1 MMVLKLFGIIFFCG
15 LLSPSQE
22 VLSGLSCAV
31 SPQAMQNGNY
41 KKHLKAVFAL
51 KALWDSDG
59 DSFPVLSD
67 AIIHNGLIHQH
78 LQGLVVPNIM
88 GEGSQLNSPTSIT
101 DLHLIKVRVP
111 RLSVVLLPGIG
122 VQLTIG
128 AKLQL
133 RGNCLVGLLSELI
146 DILVEVNITANIKC
160 TNFESG
166 TFQVVTEDCLCILGA
181 IKIKVLSGLLTLSV
195 NELVLRQLTATLP
208 ALLCPVVD
216 IVMNLVNIHLL
227 STLNAVIP
235 VGTAGT
241 IHYQLASI
249 PYTSGKFLG
258 LDLDG
263 VVKQVGGSTIPHD
276 SSPSAL
282 PPLMDRHLLL
292 VMRQSFLNAVLS
304 LLLQP
309 PPQTFP
315 CTPDI
320 VSAAGPVFPARVTRD
335 RHQPGLGSAPGGSLC
350 LSLGV
355 CTFSGAS
362 RLREAVWTIAPAG
375 LWGCESLPEDCQSPA
390 WLVRRV
396 PAATSMHPQFPQCS
410 ACSGT
415 SPLSIKLVL
424 RGNPLILLEENKASV
439 KLSVL
444 IQLFSNRLDGSILN
458 FLLLKADLALN
469 VRVSIVGG
477 RLVLQL
483 ALGSTSLSLE
493 SSDVGISNISPLKSH
508 CISLLVETF
517 LPVINGALS
526 IGIPLPKVLRIP
538 LVNVDFQIKA
548 GMMVFLV

>member
-1 MMVLKLFGIIFFCG
+1 MMVLKLYGVIFFCG

-31 SPQAMQNGNY
+31 SPRAMQN
-41 KKHLKAVFAL
+41 
-51 KALWDSDG
+51 
-59 DSFPVLSD
+59 VLSD
-67 AIIHNGLIHQH
+67 AIIHSGLIHQH

-88 GEGSQLNSPTSIT
+88 GEGM
-101 DLHLIKVRVP
+101 LHCE
-111 RLSVVLLPGIG
+111 LSVVLLPGIG

-166 TFQVVTEDCLCILGA
+166 TFQVVTEDCLLPLDLCFSYVILF
-181 IKIKVLSGLLTLSV
+181 
-195 NELVLRQLTATLP
+195 
-208 ALLCPVVD
+208 LCA
-216 IVMNLVNIHLL
+216 
-227 STLNAVIP
+227 AVIP

-282 PPLMDRHLLL
+282 PPLMDRLLLL

-304 LLLQP
+304 LLLQL

-315 CTPDI
+315 CTPDV
-320 VSAAGPVFPARVTRD
+320 VSTAG
-335 RHQPGLGSAPGGSLC
+335 HLH
-350 LSLGV
+350 
-355 CTFSGAS
+355 AS
-362 RLREAVWTIAPAG
+362 PI
-375 LWGCESLPEDCQSPA
+375 
-390 WLVRRV
+390 
-396 PAATSMHPQFPQCS
+396 PQCS

-444 IQLFSNRLDGSILN
+444 IQLFSNHLDGSILN
-458 FLLLKADLALN
+458 FLLLKA
-469 VRVSIVGG
+469 VRHG
-477 RLVLQL
+477 R
-483 ALGSTSLSLE
+483 GSAAHMVVPSLIQ
-493 SSDVGISNISPLKSH
+493 ISTLKPH
-508 CISLLVETF
+508 CSSLLVETF
-517 LPVINGALS
+517 MPAINGKVTGMAVMLGAL
-526 IGIPLPKVLRIP
+526 GVLGKERRGS
-538 LVNVDFQIKA
+538 VWWGWGGGGWVWK
-548 GMMVFLV
+548 MYKECWSH

>member
-1 MMVLKLFGIIFFCG
+1 MVLKLFGILFFCG

-31 SPQAMQNGNY
+31 SPRAMQN
-41 KKHLKAVFAL
+41 
-51 KALWDSDG
+51 
-59 DSFPVLSD
+59 VLSD

-282 PPLMDRHLLL
+282 PPLMDRLLLL

-304 LLLQP
+304 LLLQL

-315 CTPDI
+315 CTPD
-320 VSAAGPVFPARVTRD
+320 V
-335 RHQPGLGSAPGGSLC
+335 
-350 LSLGV
+350 
-355 CTFSGAS
+355 
-362 RLREAVWTIAPAG
+362 
-375 LWGCESLPEDCQSPA
+375 
-390 WLVRRV
+390 
-396 PAATSMHPQFPQCS
+396 CS

-444 IQLFSNRLDGSILN
+444 IQLFSSRLDGSILN

-493 SSDVGISNISPLKSH
+493 SSDVGISNISTLKPH
-508 CISLLVETF
+508 CSSLLVETF
-517 LPVINGALS
+517 LPLINGALS

-548 GMMVFLV
+548 GLIVFLV